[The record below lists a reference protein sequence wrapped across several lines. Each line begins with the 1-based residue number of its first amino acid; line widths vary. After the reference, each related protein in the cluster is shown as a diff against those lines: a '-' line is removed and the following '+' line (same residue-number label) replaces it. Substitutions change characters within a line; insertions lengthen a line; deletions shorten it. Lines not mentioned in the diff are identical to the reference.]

1 MLWKEKR
8 DDLFKAMLSGGET
21 VTLLKLKSKE
31 EAILIARALLIY
43 NTPEA
48 NELFIKICDRLDMKP
63 EEVEDV

>member
-1 MLWKEKR
+1 M
-8 DDLFKAMLSGGET
+8 
-21 VTLLKLKSKE
+21 VTLLKLKSRE

>member
-1 MLWKEKR
+1 MLP
-8 DDLFKAMLSGGET
+8 GGET

-31 EAILIARALLIY
+31 EAILIARALLLY
-43 NTPEA
+43 NTPET